1 MFVMIDVFVIK
12 GENETMTK
20 ELKGANIIPVE
31 NSPDEPT
38 DITKYYDDINV
49 KNKIIWFNR
58 ILFRRL
64 NTDWRK

>member
-1 MFVMIDVFVIK
+1 
-12 GENETMTK
+12 MTK

-58 ILFRRL
+58 IIFRRL
-64 NTDWRK
+64 DIDIKRK

>member
-1 MFVMIDVFVIK
+1 
-12 GENETMTK
+12 MTK

-31 NSPDEPT
+31 NSHDEPT

-58 ILFRRL
+58 IIFRRL
-64 NTDWRK
+64 DIDIKRK